1 MRARDFPIEFRREI
15 EALLGGEADEFFA
28 AYGRPHC
35 RGLRLNARAGLS
47 GATASP
53 MLALGGG
60 ADFGAAHEL
69 ASGFIGDEVESEP
82 SARTIGNS
90 SLSSSPNR
98 SVFMWLWRAS
108 IREQLPRIV
117 LISPL
122 CTTMR
127 LGWARSHD
135 GKVLVE

>member
-1 MRARDFPIEFRREI
+1 MRAQDFPIEFRREI
-15 EALLGGEADEFFA
+15 EALLGGAADEFFA

-69 ASGFIGDEVESEP
+69 ASSFIGAEVE
-82 SARTIGNS
+82 
-90 SLSSSPNR
+90 
-98 SVFMWLWRAS
+98 
-108 IREQLPRIV
+108 
-117 LISPL
+117 
-122 CTTMR
+122 
-127 LGWARSHD
+127 
-135 GKVLVE
+135 

>member
-1 MRARDFPIEFRREI
+1 M
-15 EALLGGEADEFFA
+15 GGEADEFFA

-69 ASGFIGDEVESEP
+69 ASGFIGDEVEWQSGAYRVKGDLMPGSSLMHLLGLYYMQEP
-82 SARTIGNS
+82 SAMSAGAAPVSYTH
-90 SLSSSPNR
+90 LE
-98 SVFMWLWRAS
+98 
-108 IREQLPRIV
+108 REP
-117 LISPL
+117 P
-122 CTTMR
+122 
-127 LGWARSHD
+127 WAY
-135 GKVLVE
+135 GAC

>member
-1 MRARDFPIEFRREI
+1 MRAQDFPIEFRREI

-69 ASGFIGDEVESEP
+69 ASGFIDAEVEWQSGAYRVKGDLMP
-82 SARTIGNS
+82 GSFADAAAWALTTC
-90 SLSSSPNR
+90 R
-98 SVFMWLWRAS
+98 SRP
-108 IREQLPRIV
+108 Q
-117 LISPL
+117 
-122 CTTMR
+122 
-127 LGWARSHD
+127 
-135 GKVLVE
+135 

>member
-1 MRARDFPIEFRREI
+1 MAACVSERPVMVRNSS
-15 EALLGGEADEFFA
+15 ALSNIA
-28 AYGRPHC
+28 
-35 RGLRLNARAGLS
+35 
-47 GATASP
+47 
-53 MLALGGG
+53 
-60 ADFGAAHEL
+60 
-69 ASGFIGDEVESEP
+69 ESEP

-108 IREQLPRIV
+108 IREQLPRMV